1 MDNNLK
7 KKLIA
12 LFHVFKDKPHMLA
25 DYLETYDAFSE
36 NFKNIINNSSDLSK
50 IAEQLSNDETLE
62 KPYFNNIE
70 EMKIYYNN
78 LFDRPKHKNDNKHP
92 VLGVT
97 TQEDALKMQL
107 LIAIELEDY
116 EKAAKI
122 RDYMIQ
128 LGYINK

>member
-1 MDNNLK
+1 VDDKLK

-12 LFHVFKDKPHMLA
+12 LFHVFKDKPNMLA
-25 DYLETYDAFSE
+25 EYLETYDAFNE
-36 NFKNIINNSSDLSK
+36 NFKNIINNSSDLTK
-50 IAEQLSNDETLE
+50 IAEQLSNEEVLE

-78 LFDRPKHKNDNKHP
+78 LFDRPKHKNDSKHP
-92 VLGVT
+92 ILGVT
-97 TQEDALKMQL
+97 SQEEALKMQL

-128 LGYINK
+128 LGFITK